1 MKWHIGHSHW
11 SKFKTAQVSDC
22 FNIQTSRSKV
32 RIFLSSITDLLDH
45 YLKAYGEFIVISN
58 FNESETSSARDLFL
72 DEQKCK
78 NIIKKKTC
86 SKLLKGLYIDLI
98 STSRPS

>member
-1 MKWHIGHSHW
+1 M
-11 SKFKTAQVSDC
+11 
-22 FNIQTSRSKV
+22 
-32 RIFLSSITDLLDH
+32 
-45 YLKAYGEFIVISN
+45 SN